1 MNKSLFTKL
10 LVLITLFVIVGGS
23 ELSAQ
28 NKKSKKEQREELNQ
42 KARFEKAQA
51 ELANGA
57 DPNRKDGKMTW
68 LGRELQ
74 EYNRNGQYSEI
85 TKLLINT
92 KGIKLNEWN
101 IYVQPEVSWKYTALM
116 DAVAFPEIVTLLLDK
131 GALVDLQDDWIEWD
145 GKLSNI
151 GGNTA
156 LMIAI
161 GQSGFT
167 HTESAKLLIA
177 KGAKMDIQDKLG
189 NTALMDAVHNTEIAK
204 ILIDKGAKIDIQNSG
219 GETAL
224 MLAAC
229 KYPEV
234 VKLLLDKGANI
245 LLRQDAKHNFTPN
258 ALDRAA
264 INGNIESAK
273 LILAKA
279 KSLGVKDEVIRVS
292 LHWAVV
298 SNQLEMARYL
308 LDEGANVEGNDK
320 YAGYTPLMETSMF
333 EMVELLVGRGAN
345 VNARNK
351 MNSTPLY
358 KAIFN
363 YQGANNKEKDC
374 DKILNL
380 LLEKGANV
388 DVQDNNGITPLMGAV
403 QKMSPTK
410 ILVEK
415 GANLNIQN
423 KNGETALMYAVKGG
437 LLRVLIVVPV
447 IGSYTDAAKLLIS
460 KGADVNLQDKWGKT
474 ALMHAAGAA
483 NVQGDNYS
491 SYTDMLTLLINNGAK
506 LETKDKEGFTAL
518 YWAQRFGR
526 TKSAEL
532 LIAKGANPANKYDKA
547 TDKSNVKAG
556 IVGTWINKFS
566 MQQGNTK
573 VNITNKVV
581 FKADWTYSKV
591 MITSGQT
598 IPDGGGYNTY
608 DLRDGRIWLFNKIG
622 TNAVLEFRFEGKT
635 LILNGEKYTKAVK

>member
-1 MNKSLFTKL
+1 MNKSLFAKL
-10 LVLITLFVIVGGS
+10 LVLITLFMIVGGS
-23 ELSAQ
+23 VLSAQ
-28 NKKSKKEQREELNQ
+28 KKKSKKEQKEELNQ
-42 KARFEKAQA
+42 KVRLEKAQA
-51 ELANGA
+51 DLANGA

-68 LGRELQ
+68 LGIELQ
-74 EYNRNGQYSEI
+74 EYNRNGQYPEI
-85 TKLLINT
+85 TKLLINA

-145 GKLSNI
+145 GKLKEI

-156 LMIAI
+156 LMLAI
-161 GQSGFT
+161 GQAGST
-167 HTESAKLLIA
+167 HTESAKLLLA

-204 ILIDKGAKIDIQNSG
+204 ILIDKGAKIDLQNHG

-298 SNQLEMARYL
+298 SNQLEMAKYL
-308 LDEGANVEGNDK
+308 LDEGANVEGNDD

-345 VNARNK
+345 VNAKNK
-351 MNSTPLY
+351 MNSTPLH
-358 KAIFN
+358 KAVFN
-363 YQGANNKEKDC
+363 YQGADNKEKDC

-380 LLEKGANV
+380 LLVKGANV
-388 DVQDNNGITPLMGAV
+388 DAQDNHGITPLMGAV

-410 ILVEK
+410 ILVDK
-415 GANLNIQN
+415 GAKLNIQN
-423 KNGETALMYAVKGG
+423 NNGETALMYAVKGG

-447 IGSYTDAAKLLIS
+447 IGSYTEAAKLLLG

-483 NVQGDNYS
+483 NVQGDNYN
-491 SYTDMLTLLINNGAK
+491 SYTDMLTLLIDNGAA

-526 TKSAEL
+526 YKSAEL

-556 IVGTWINKFS
+556 IVGTWINTFS

-573 VNITNKVV
+573 VNITNKVI

-591 MITSGQT
+591 MIASGQT
-598 IPDGGGYNTY
+598 IPDGGRYNTY
-608 DLRDGRIWLFNKIG
+608 DLRDGRIWLFNDLG
-622 TNAVLEFRFEGKT
+622 TNAVLEYRFEGKT
-635 LILNGEKYTKAVK
+635 LILNGEKYTKSVK